1 MAEVQGQLAASRQS
15 MELPTPE
22 HRTVM
27 LPLPLSSH
35 DWIRRFVEQMH
46 RLRPE
51 SAMADMLELAVA
63 VHAVASPFLPE
74 QVAVLNALECVPSLH
89 EWLCA

>member
-1 MAEVQGQLAASRQS
+1 
-15 MELPTPE
+15 
-22 HRTVM
+22 M

-51 SAMADMLELAVA
+51 LAIPDMLELAVA
-63 VHAVASPFLPE
+63 VHEVASPFLPE
-74 QVAVLNALECVPSLH
+74 QVAVLSALERAPSLH
-89 EWLCA
+89 DKHCA